1 MVVTGLILQRI
12 VGKSLFKFYYIN
24 WKSIKIFL
32 YKVAGKTFSLC
43 CVFCRK
49 IIQHEWKMKII
60 IIGKDYNLY
69 NCKIGQIFVFLDE
82 LFTTTVEVVAA
93 AVKKIVT

>member
-1 MVVTGLILQRI
+1 
-12 VGKSLFKFYYIN
+12 
-24 WKSIKIFL
+24 
-32 YKVAGKTFSLC
+32 
-43 CVFCRK
+43 
-49 IIQHEWKMKII
+49 MKII
-60 IIGKDYNLY
+60 IFRKDYNLY